1 MKQQITAS
9 NLTFSTD
16 ILIDRDCRGWGAEAL
31 MPILE
36 AEIFKSRYFNLGG
49 QRADSR
55 PSAEQRQYGG
65 IWKPN
70 VLYEFGKL

>member
-16 ILIDRDCRGWGAEAL
+16 ILIDKKLQGAEARKPCF
-31 MPILE
+31 PILE
-36 AEIFKSRYFNLGG
+36 AEIFKSRYFNLSE
-49 QRADSR
+49 QWADSR
-55 PSAEQRQYGG
+55 PYGG

-70 VLYEFGKL
+70 VLYEFAGA